1 MQREPSRGDLPPI
14 QRAPAEQYSGLLQ
27 NNTVSCDQTVRRVQ
41 PGATILQGLRD
52 ASQKAESRTLYVAP
66 TALTYAFNCF
76 LLVTG
81 MTQVS
86 PGSLSYTQRCNLTIL
101 ELQVCWVP
109 WWVELV
115 PVLNKLGLSSFCFVM
130 SRHYMSVS
138 CEARVTLQKEGGMG
152 YISEVGQYKLV
163 P

>member
-1 MQREPSRGDLPPI
+1 MAALTCSGSHPGGICL
-14 QRAPAEQYSGLLQ
+14 QYRGLLQ
-27 NNTVSCDQTVRRVQ
+27 KNTVSCDQTARRVQ

-66 TALTYAFNCF
+66 TALTHAFNCF
-76 LLVTG
+76 PLATG
-81 MTQVS
+81 MAQVS

-115 PVLNKLGLSSFCFVM
+115 PVLNKSGLSSFCFVM
-130 SRHYMSVS
+130 SRHYTRVS
-138 CEARVTLQKEGGMG
+138 CEAHVMLQKGGGVG